1 MKEKVIVVVA
11 INQGVQHL
19 YSVDAE
25 RIYALDIYVIIGSV
39 CFGSPQNITI
49 LLPKVHVLVKSL
61 ILLIMHC

>member
-25 RIYALDIYVIIGSV
+25 RIYALDISVIIGSV
-39 CFGSPQNITI
+39 CFGSPQNIII
-49 LLPKVHVLVKSL
+49 LLPKK
-61 ILLIMHC
+61 